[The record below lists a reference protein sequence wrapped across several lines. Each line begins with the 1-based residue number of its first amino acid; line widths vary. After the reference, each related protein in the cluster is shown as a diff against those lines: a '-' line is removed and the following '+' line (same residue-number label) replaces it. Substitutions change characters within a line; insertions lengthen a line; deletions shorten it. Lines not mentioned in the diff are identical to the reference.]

1 MALPPPPN
9 VNIPVLGPDGLF
21 VLPWRR
27 WFQNINTVVG
37 GTGPPGADG
46 KDGGPGPPGPAGSGG
61 ALALLSLA
69 QLGSGAGTVT
79 SVALA
84 APAEFVVSGSP
95 ITSQG
100 TLTLTKANENANL
113 VWAGPTTG
121 AAAQPTFRSLVGADL
136 PNPSATTLG
145 GIESLAAVT
154 SKWINQISTSG
165 VPSATQPAATDLSDT
180 VTRTTFTPTITFA
193 TPGNLTVSY
202 TTQTGAYVKV
212 GPMVLFW
219 MSLAFTPTYTTA
231 SGPINISVPP
241 VAPTDAQWVW
251 DVRSLGTVTWP
262 SGVTAIQM
270 RVSGGPVLTLFGIG
284 SGGTNPSFGTTQF
297 ISGTAYTLQFSGYYF

>member
-1 MALPPPPN
+1 MAIPPPPN

-46 KDGGPGPPGPAGSGG
+46 KDGSPGPPGPAGSGG

-69 QLGSGAGTVT
+69 QLGSGAGTLT

-165 VPSATQPAATDLSDT
+165 VPGATQPAATDLSDT

-193 TPGNLTVSY
+193 TPGNLTVAY
-202 TTQTGAYVKV
+202 TAQQGAYVKV

-219 MSLAFTPTYTTA
+219 YAVTFTPTYTTA
-231 SGPINISVPP
+231 SGNLQLSAPP
-241 VAPTDAQWVW
+241 VAPTDPVW
-251 DVRSLGTVTWP
+251 SWPISNLALPTWP
-262 SGVTAIQM
+262 ASHTQVVARAQSSTVILISALGSGVTQSNFTTTQI
-270 RVSGGPVLTLFGIG
+270 VSG
-284 SGGTNPSFGTTQF
+284 TQVV
-297 ISGTAYTLQFSGYYF
+297 ISFSGFYF

>member
-1 MALPPPPN
+1 MAIPPPPN
-9 VNIPVLGPDGLF
+9 VNIAVIGPDGLF
-21 VLPWRR
+21 TLPWRR

-37 GTGPPGADG
+37 EEGPPGENGKDG
-46 KDGGPGPPGPAGSGG
+46 KDGAPGAPGSGG

-69 QLGSGAGTVT
+69 QLGTGAGTVT

-145 GIESLAAVT
+145 GIESLAAVA

-180 VTRTTFTPTITFA
+180 ILRTTFVPTVTFA
-193 TPGNLTVSY
+193 TPGNLSVAY
-202 TTQTGAYVKV
+202 TTQQGAYAKV
-212 GPMVLFW
+212 GPLVLFW
-219 MSLAFTPTYTTA
+219 YTLGFTPTYTTA
-231 SGPINISVPP
+231 SGNFQISAPPPTITDLANWAWPI
-241 VAPTDAQWVW
+241 
-251 DVRSLGTVTWP
+251 RSLSAATWP
-262 SGVTAIQM
+262 TGTTIIARPNTGPVILLSANA
-270 RVSGGPVLTLFGIG
+270 SGGA
-284 SGGTNPSFGTTQF
+284 TNNFTTTQ
-297 ISGTAYTLQFSGYYF
+297 IVSGTAYGLVFSGCYF